1 MQGQFSIFPFK
12 WEGCEGTEWKFNFVP
27 PAGSMSVLTPTTAGL
42 RQSWKTRWAAYD
54 PTQCKLRLYKT
65 SQELDMV
72 GELDIQTATFT
83 YDLDNENNGMFKL
96 W

>member
-1 MQGQFSIFPFK
+1 M
-12 WEGCEGTEWKFNFVP
+12 C
-27 PAGSMSVLTPTTAGL
+27 VLTPTTVGL
-42 RQSWKTRWAAYD
+42 RQSWKMRWAAYD

-65 SQELDMV
+65 CQELDMV